1 MTMGRGLVRE
11 SDGLLA
17 WHGGSRYEDPG
28 ETVKTWWAGV
38 LRIGCAESVWG
49 NHSSSPCGKTAKH
62 DPDAKGNPT
71 RCGLHSVAAKAKK
84 KSAAAARNAARR
96 TKWDNQ
102 AALTK
107 AEKEIEVALRFI
119 ATGHNDPRALAQGV
133 LAELDAARDAVKGAS

>member
-1 MTMGRGLVRE
+1 MTMGRGLVRG

-17 WHGGSRYEDPG
+17 WHGGSYYEDPG
-28 ETVKTWWAGV
+28 EAVKTWWAGV
-38 LRIGCAESVWG
+38 LRISCAESVWS
-49 NHSSSPCGKTAKH
+49 NYSSAPCGKTAKH
-62 DPDAKGNPT
+62 DPDANGHLT

-84 KSAAAARNAARR
+84 KAAAAARDAAWR

-119 ATGHNDPRALAQGV
+119 AAGHNDPRALAQGV
-133 LAELDAARDAVKGAS
+133 LAELDACRERMKR